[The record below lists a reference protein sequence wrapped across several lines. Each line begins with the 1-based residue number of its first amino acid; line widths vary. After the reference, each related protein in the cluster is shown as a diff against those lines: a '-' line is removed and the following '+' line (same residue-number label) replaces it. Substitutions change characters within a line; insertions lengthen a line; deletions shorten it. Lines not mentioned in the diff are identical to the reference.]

1 MIFAIFAATVS
12 TAITVIYFRYEI
24 SLSFLLSWT
33 FKRVIVLGQHRIQ
46 IDGRVIYSA
55 DTDALREHLEKQC
68 TGLTSNQHNGD
79 LTTEESLV
87 LSLLQHY
94 TSYYWLK
101 SLDYASITAMKG
113 IDWIDESKWNK
124 FRGTLEYQSKSITS
138 ERVGELCRRFQHFW
152 VQHQSKSSDPQII
165 CLGFDKGFKLLLRS
179 NRVFRLSESPSSSQS
194 TYYLWYDRK
203 RKCFEAIT
211 CLSNFHQDTAFYWE
225 SLMLRAECCFDQFFQ
240 REFVA
245 LSDEMLESRFVQ
257 FNDDVKSIGKTFD
270 SFKRQFDTWKVGDE
284 FQHIVLDMEKCI
296 QLPDQ
301 DSKDFA
307 SAWCEQL
314 WQVTTRC
321 LARQIEQTF
330 IDQKRK
336 IEMQRRKANS
346 KIDKIREEVERLNW
360 EIAKAR
366 QRMNAIDRRSVND
379 DKLLARLAWNQLLL
393 DLANPGFALDY
404 NLACERR
411 DHEIYKEKNPTL

>member
-1 MIFAIFAATVS
+1 MIVAIFAATVS

-179 NRVFRLSESPSSSQS
+179 NRVFRLSESPLSSQS

-245 LSDEMLESRFVQ
+245 LSD
-257 FNDDVKSIGKTFD
+257 
-270 SFKRQFDTWKVGDE
+270 
-284 FQHIVLDMEKCI
+284 
-296 QLPDQ
+296 
-301 DSKDFA
+301 
-307 SAWCEQL
+307 
-314 WQVTTRC
+314 
-321 LARQIEQTF
+321 
-330 IDQKRK
+330 
-336 IEMQRRKANS
+336 
-346 KIDKIREEVERLNW
+346 
-360 EIAKAR
+360 
-366 QRMNAIDRRSVND
+366 
-379 DKLLARLAWNQLLL
+379 
-393 DLANPGFALDY
+393 
-404 NLACERR
+404 
-411 DHEIYKEKNPTL
+411 